1 LLDRPTAREL
11 VGLGVVLYLRSRRTH
26 VPVWSIVAFSAF
38 VTVVTG
44 LVGFDEIGLVVNLD
58 VVLFLVGMF
67 GLVSLAE
74 LSGLLSALSAWFIGR
89 FRSRYSVA

>member
-1 LLDRPTAREL
+1 MLDRPTAREL